1 MNLLIGILLI
11 VVGGAFC
18 AAGFRYFLILL
29 PLWGF
34 LVGFN
39 VGTDALEVLFGYGA
53 LATVLS
59 WVMGFIVGVA
69 FAVFSYFFYW
79 GAVAILAGGLGY
91 VVAGS
96 IVGFFGIDQFG
107 FLAFVAG
114 IGLGVVFAVA
124 TLLLNVPKYL
134 VILITAFGGAAA
146 VIGGLLVMFGQI
158 PPERLHWVTIGS
170 FINSS
175 IIWLFVFFLVGGA
188 GVGNQL
194 KGPEIGPDRYQMD
207 KTYYRFGQ

>member
-1 MNLLIGILLI
+1 M
-11 VVGGAFC
+11 
-18 AAGFRYFLILL
+18 
-29 PLWGF
+29 
-34 LVGFN
+34 
-39 VGTDALEVLFGYGA
+39 LFGYGA

-79 GAVAILAGGLGY
+79 GAISILAGGLGY

-96 IVGFFGIDQFG
+96 IFGFFGIDHFG
-107 FLAFVAG
+107 FLAFAAG
-114 IGLGVVFAVA
+114 IALGVVFAVL

-175 IIWLFVFFLVGGA
+175 IFWLFIFFLVGGA

>member
-1 MNLLIGILLI
+1 M
-11 VVGGAFC
+11 
-18 AAGFRYFLILL
+18 
-29 PLWGF
+29 
-34 LVGFN
+34 
-39 VGTDALEVLFGYGA
+39 
-53 LATVLS
+53 
-59 WVMGFIVGVA
+59 
-69 FAVFSYFFYW
+69 
-79 GAVAILAGGLGY
+79 
-91 VVAGS
+91 
-96 IVGFFGIDQFG
+96 
-107 FLAFVAG
+107 AG
-114 IGLGVVFAVA
+114 IGLGVVFAAA

-134 VILITAFGGAAA
+134 VIIITAFGGAAA

-194 KGPEIGPDRYQMD
+194 KGPELGPDRYQMD

>member
-11 VVGGAFC
+11 VVGAAFC
-18 AAGFRYFLILL
+18 FAGFRYFLILL

-39 VGTDALEVLFGYGA
+39 VGTDALEALFGYGA

-59 WVMGFIVGVA
+59 WVTGFIVGVF
-69 FAVFSYFFYW
+69 FAVFSYFFWW
-79 GAVAILAGGLGY
+79 GAIAILAGGLGY
-91 VVAGS
+91 AVAGS

-107 FLAFVAG
+107 LLAVAAG
-114 IGLGVVFAVA
+114 IALGAVFAIV

-134 VILITAFGGAAA
+134 VILVTAFGGAAT
-146 VIGGLLVMFGQI
+146 VIAGFLVMFGQI
-158 PPERLHWVTIGS
+158 DPSRLHWVTVGS

-175 IIWLFVFFLVGGA
+175 IFWLFIFFLVGGA
-188 GVGNQL
+188 GAANQIG
-194 KGPEIGPDRYQMD
+194 GPQIGPDRYMMD